1 MCGCIERD
9 FIEASFSSILHQV
22 AARVDG
28 DWQSS
33 GNGGSAR
40 SKITAG
46 YNAITAT
53 HRPACGQ
60 EAVIFGK
67 NGLDGQFIYIKIRRR
82 NRGSNDY
89 LLPLPSL
96 W

>member
-53 HRPACGQ
+53 HRQACGQ

-67 NGLDGQFIYIKIRRR
+67 NGLDGQIRRR
-82 NRGSNDY
+82 NRGSNHY